1 MAVLDQLTLSNAAP
15 RRNTSLTG
23 RFRRRII
30 EAIGLQIEMAEA
42 EANGTEFQP
51 TRNRWIKNDAGVK
64 EQKKV
69 PLRVSR
75 WWWIDDA
82 GITRLAMRQGR
93 RLLEIAPGK
102 TSIEIGT
109 LADLSGK
116 LAILRDAVR
125 AGELDGCMSDPPTR
139 RPKKAEEKRG
149 HKQSPR
155 RPPGGPRK
163 GFGRAP
169 PSWRRPLKGCRPRS
183 AWKRLE
189 ISGQAEASVSV

>member
-15 RRNTSLTG
+15 RRDTSPTG

-30 EAIGLQIEMAEA
+30 EAIGLQIAMAEA
-42 EANGTEFQP
+42 EAKGTEFEP

-69 PLRVSR
+69 PLRLTR
-75 WWWIDDA
+75 WWWTDDT
-82 GITRLAMRQGR
+82 GVTHLAMRQGR

-139 RPKKAEEKRG
+139 QVKKTEKAGAATPKKP
-149 HKQSPR
+149 SR
-155 RPPGGPRK
+155 RPEEAARPG
-163 GFGRAP
+163 AP
-169 PSWRRPLKGCRPRS
+169 
-183 AWKRLE
+183 
-189 ISGQAEASVSV
+189 